1 MINLT
6 EGEVNLVGLIA
17 IQIKNSEDAL
27 SRQMV
32 ARDALIKLLETK
44 YDAVFNQTT
53 GQLEPRK
60 EAK

>member
-6 EGEVNLVGLIA
+6 EEEVNLVGLIA
-17 IQIKNSEDAL
+17 IQIKNSEDGL
-27 SRQMV
+27 RRQMA

-44 YDAVFNQTT
+44 YDAIFNQVT
-53 GQLEPRK
+53 GQLEPEE